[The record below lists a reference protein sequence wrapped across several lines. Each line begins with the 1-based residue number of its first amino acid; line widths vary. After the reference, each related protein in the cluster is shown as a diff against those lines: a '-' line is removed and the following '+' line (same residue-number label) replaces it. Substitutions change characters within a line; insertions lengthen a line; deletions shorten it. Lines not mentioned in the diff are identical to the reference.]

1 MLSNLNSNMKKI
13 LLVVLT
19 FLVFNPTYGQILP
32 ANRYYNTPYLLD
44 LTTASPSFAYS
55 LRKVKRTYSG
65 FAIKVRRGTD
75 NAEANVAFDNF
86 NIVSTTS
93 NVTITA
99 VGSSGFTLGQTMSYS
114 TFVGAQT
121 IFVVT
126 WYDQGSNAYHATQTT
141 NTLQP
146 TLVLNSVSPSN
157 KLPSI
162 LFDGTAP
169 PDFLDVGQPIENIT
183 TSGIN
188 GSFMLICKPTQNTSQ
203 LSFGVQLGSWRWAFH
218 FNWSDANC
226 YFDSGEVCCAGNRAF
241 ANGGNLNVYNQYSF
255 VRGTTYKTARVN
267 SGATSL
273 NNSAAA
279 STANAGGS
287 FLLGAWSGAAAS
299 TGFFG
304 NASEIIMFP
313 TDLTNAQLLPLESN
327 QINFWK

>member
-1 MLSNLNSNMKKI
+1 MKKI
-13 LLVVLT
+13 IIVVLA
-19 FLVFNPTYGQILP
+19 FLVFDPTYSQILP
-32 ANRYYNTPYLLD
+32 ANRYYNSPYLLD

-55 LRKVKRTYSG
+55 LRKLKRTYLG

-75 NAEANVAFDNF
+75 NAEANVAFDTF
-86 NIVSTTS
+86 DVVSTTS

-99 VGSSGFTLGQTMSYS
+99 VGTSGLTLGQTMNYS

-126 WYDQGSNAYHATQTT
+126 WYDQGSNAYNATQTS

-146 TLVLNSVSPSN
+146 TVVLNSVSPSN

-188 GSFMLICKPTQNTSQ
+188 GSFMLVCKPTQNTAQ
-203 LSFGVQLGSWRWAFH
+203 LSFGIQLGGGWRWAFH
-218 FNWSDANC
+218 INWSNANC

-241 ANGGNLNVYNQYSF
+241 GNGGNINVYNQYSF

-267 SGATSL
+267 NVATSL
-273 NNSAAA
+273 NNSPAA
-279 STANAGGS
+279 STANTGGS
-287 FLLGAWSGAAAS
+287 FLLGAWSGFSTS

-304 NASEIIMFP
+304 NTSEIVMFP
-313 TDLTNAQLLPLESN
+313 TDLTNTQLSPLELN
-327 QINFWK
+327 QVNFWR